1 MNKPHFFYTH
11 KKGILLIVIL
21 LIAVILMSPNLQR
34 RPRYYL
40 IERPIVFI
48 ISSVQS
54 GIAYTKESISRIWS
68 GYINL
73 VRVQEENAR
82 LKKELETLKA
92 ENSSYKEMVYSFEH
106 MQALLSFKEAAPH
119 KTISARIIGKDT
131 SNLFK
136 TFTID
141 RGEKD
146 GIKKDMVAIA
156 PEGIVGRVIRT
167 SGSSSLVLLSIDRNS
182 EIAAIIQRT
191 RDEGI
196 IEGKG
201 SGLAHLKYIPVLSD
215 IKDGD
220 IVITSGLDG
229 IYPKGLNIGKAI
241 SVKRGDAA
249 LFLEIDVMPDAD
261 IARLEDVLIIVN

>member
-1 MNKPHFFYTH
+1 MSKPRFFYTH
-11 KKGILLIVIL
+11 KKGILLIIII
-21 LIAVILMSPNLQR
+21 LIAIILMSPNLQR

-48 ISSVQS
+48 ISTVQS
-54 GIAYTKESISRIWS
+54 GITSTKEGISRIWN

-73 VRVQEENAR
+73 VRAQEENKR

-92 ENSSYKEMVYSFEH
+92 ENNNYKEMVYSFER
-106 MQALLSFKEAAPH
+106 MQALLSFKETAPF
-119 KTISARIIGKDT
+119 KTISARITGKDA

-136 TFTID
+136 TFTIN

-167 SGSSSLVLLSIDRNS
+167 SGRSSLVLLSIDRNS

-196 IEGKG
+196 VEGKG
-201 SGLAHLKYIPVLSD
+201 SSLAHLKYIPILSD
-215 IKDGD
+215 IKEGD
-220 IVITSGLDG
+220 AVIASGLDG
-229 IYPKGLNIGKAI
+229 IYPKGLNIGKVI

-249 LFLEIDVMPDAD
+249 LFLEIDVMPDTD
-261 IARLEDVLIIVN
+261 FARLEEVLVITN

>member
-1 MNKPHFFYTH
+1 
-11 KKGILLIVIL
+11 
-21 LIAVILMSPNLQR
+21 MSPNLQR

-48 ISSVQS
+48 ISTVQS
-54 GIAYTKESISRIWS
+54 GITSTKEGISRIWN

-73 VRVQEENAR
+73 VRVQEENKR
-82 LKKELETLKA
+82 LKKDVETLKA
-92 ENSSYKEMVYSFEH
+92 ENNNYKEMVYSFER
-106 MQALLSFKEAAPH
+106 MQALLSFKETAPF
-119 KTISARIIGKDT
+119 KTISARITGKDA

-136 TFTID
+136 TFTIN

-167 SGSSSLVLLSIDRNS
+167 SGRSSLVLLSIDRNS

-196 IEGKG
+196 VEGKG
-201 SGLAHLKYIPVLSD
+201 SSLAHLKYIPTLSD
-215 IKDGD
+215 IKEGD
-220 IVITSGLDG
+220 AVITSGLDG
-229 IYPKGLNIGKAI
+229 IYPKGLNIGKVM
-241 SVKRGDAA
+241 SVKRGDAD
-249 LFLEIDVMPDAD
+249 LFLE
-261 IARLEDVLIIVN
+261 RDVLPDTDFSKIVEFLVIIT

>member
-1 MNKPHFFYTH
+1 
-11 KKGILLIVIL
+11 
-21 LIAVILMSPNLQR
+21 MSPNLQR

-48 ISSVQS
+48 ISTVQS
-54 GIAYTKESISRIWS
+54 GITSAKEGVSRIWN

-73 VRVQEENAR
+73 VRVQEENKR
-82 LKKELETLKA
+82 LKKEIETLKT
-92 ENSSYKEMVYSFEH
+92 ENNNYKEMVYSFER
-106 MQALLSFKEAAPH
+106 MQALLGFKETAPF

-136 TFTID
+136 TFTIN

-146 GIKKDMVAIA
+146 GIKKDMVVIA

-167 SGSSSLVLLSIDRNS
+167 SGRSSLVLLSIDRNS

-201 SGLAHLKYIPVLSD
+201 SSLTHLKYIPILSD
-215 IKDGD
+215 IKEGD
-220 IVITSGLDG
+220 AVIASGLDG
-229 IYPKGLNIGKAI
+229 IYPKGLNIGKVI

-249 LFLEIDVMPDAD
+249 LFLEIDVMPDTD
-261 IARLEDVLIIVN
+261 FARLEDVLVITN